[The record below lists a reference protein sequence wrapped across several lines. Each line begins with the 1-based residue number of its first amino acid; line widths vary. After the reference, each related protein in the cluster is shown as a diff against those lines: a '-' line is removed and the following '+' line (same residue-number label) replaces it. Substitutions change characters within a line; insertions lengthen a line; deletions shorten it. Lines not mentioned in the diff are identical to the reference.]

1 MATYALKEEDKNK
14 RFSLAI
20 QQMADKIFKSM
31 SYSITEDLFE
41 AAYNV
46 EKTLQTLEK
55 PSPLPKLAPTQP
67 LNCVVGNVLIVVML
81 MSSVASVASLNF
93 PTI

>member
-1 MATYALKEEDKNK
+1 MATYALKEEDKNN

-31 SYSITEDLFE
+31 SYSNTEDLFE

-46 EKTLQTLEK
+46 EKTLTIWLH
-55 PSPLPKLAPTQP
+55 SRS
-67 LNCVVGNVLIVVML
+67 VLVFSACI
-81 MSSVASVASLNF
+81 SSKDSKSCF
-93 PTI
+93 E

>member
-1 MATYALKEEDKNK
+1 VS

-31 SYSITEDLFE
+31 SYSNTEDLFE

-55 PSPLPKLAPTQP
+55 PSLQLYGQE
-67 LNCVVGNVLIVVML
+67 VVFEKGN
-81 MSSVASVASLNF
+81 
-93 PTI
+93 